1 MSTHSP
7 VIKGQPVLSV
17 GKLMKTFGVAYSRPN
32 GQLMLTYTELI
43 TYTENHI
50 QFSLFSRPVKLA
62 LAAGFAAA

>member
-32 GQLMLTYTELI
+32 GQLMLTYRG
-43 TYTENHI
+43 TENHI